1 VTQLGEELST
11 KKYNW
16 DEETRTF
23 STTENNLVL
32 NFSGIGGVT
41 FDTGH
46 SCTFKTASGCTFKT
60 ESNCTFD
67 SGPYCTFK
75 TGSSCTFKT
84 GSSCTFDTGSSCTFD
99 TGSDCTFTCKE
110 KCVCIRRDI
119 FEIIEIPVD
128 QKIKLSGSK
137 IPGFVL
143 INPERTITID
153 GKEIKLSEDGCVAE
167 ELKVY
172 RGK

>member
-1 VTQLGEELST
+1 MKFSVTQLGEELST

-32 NFSGIGGVT
+32 NFSGI
-41 FDTGH
+41 DRL
-46 SCTFKTASGCTFKT
+46 TFKTGY
-60 ESNCTFD
+60 NCTFNTGSD
-67 SGPYCTFK
+67 CTFN

-84 GSSCTFDTGSSCTFD
+84 GYGCTFNTEYGCTFNTGSGCTFK
-99 TGSDCTFTCKE
+99 TGYGCTFTCKK
-110 KCVCIRRDI
+110 KCVCVRRDI
-119 FEIIEIPVD
+119 FEIIEVPIG
-128 QKIKLSGSK
+128 QKIKLNDGK

-153 GKEIKLSEDGCVAE
+153 GKEIKLSEESYQSFKKQFKDS
-167 ELKVY
+167 
-172 RGK
+172 

>member
-1 VTQLGEELST
+1 MKFSVTQLGEELST

-75 TGSSCTFKT
+75 
-84 GSSCTFDTGSSCTFD
+84 TGSSCTFD